1 MVIFGN
7 GDGSFDAP
15 TIPVP
20 FAMTDANHDG
30 KIRAGDVDGDGLDD
44 IVYTTGHSSPT
55 LLSLGNGSF
64 TLVNCASCGVTGE
77 RDFQLADVNGDGRE
91 DAITTLRVHLADESG
106 SFVAGQAFPSSDFPF
121 AVAVDDL
128 DGDGTLDV
136 ALGRNGIAADMDTT
150 ATAGDVLL
158 LRGNG
163 DGSFQAPGL
172 VVSHVPQPRGLT
184 AADLDLDG
192 RVDLVAAGFQSALAS
207 RLLFNRAYGPLS
219 PFTDVGGALG
229 GSNGY
234 PIQIASGTLLAGQP
248 FSFRLASGPPSGQ
261 AFHIVGL
268 SQLAAPFKGGTM
280 IPNPILINGPFGLN
294 AAGQLNLAGLWP
306 AGGSGLTLW
315 VQYWMPNGGGPAGF
329 VASTGVRAQIP

>member
-1 MVIFGN
+1 M
-7 GDGSFDAP
+7 
-15 TIPVP
+15 
-20 FAMTDANHDG
+20 
-30 KIRAGDVDGDGLDD
+30 
-44 IVYTTGHSSPT
+44 
-55 LLSLGNGSF
+55 
-64 TLVNCASCGVTGE
+64 
-77 RDFQLADVNGDGRE
+77 
-91 DAITTLRVHLADESG
+91 ADETKD
-106 SFVAGQAFPSSDFPF
+106 PND
-121 AVAVDDL
+121 
-128 DGDGTLDV
+128 
-136 ALGRNGIAADMDTT
+136 
-150 ATAGDVLL
+150 
-158 LRGNG
+158 
-163 DGSFQAPGL
+163 
-172 VVSHVPQPRGLT
+172 PQEPKNE
-184 AADLDLDG
+184 DK
-192 RVDLVAAGFQSALAS
+192 
-207 RLLFNRAYGPLS
+207 
-219 PFTDVGGALG
+219 GGALG